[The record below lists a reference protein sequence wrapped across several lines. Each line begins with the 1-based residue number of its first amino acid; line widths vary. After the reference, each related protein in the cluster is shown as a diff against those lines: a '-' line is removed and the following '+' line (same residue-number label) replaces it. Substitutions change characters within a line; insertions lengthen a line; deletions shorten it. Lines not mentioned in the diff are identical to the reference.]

1 MRYKHWPAFN
11 AGFIV
16 SRFSRRPELV
26 NIAIRIVNSL
36 KAAAPIFAALL
47 LGAAL
52 VSAVTAQEKRTKA
65 RPEAKSGAHEPAGV
79 RLAMPMMNAER
90 GMYLFAS
97 KGCVTCHAVN
107 GVGGHDATKLDAH
120 TMDPVMHP
128 FEFVAKMWRMAPA
141 MIAAQ
146 EEVLGH
152 QILFSGEE
160 IADIIAFVHDDAQQ
174 HKFTEAMIPPD
185 VQKMMHHVHGPKPG
199 HQKELG
205 HGRPR

>member
-1 MRYKHWPAFN
+1 MLK
-11 AGFIV
+11 
-16 SRFSRRPELV
+16 
-26 NIAIRIVNSL
+26 IATRVVNSW
-36 KAAAPIFAALL
+36 KAAAPILAALV

-52 VSAVTAQEKRTKA
+52 ASPAFAQDKPA
-65 RPEAKSGAHEPAGV
+65 AKSETHRPAGV

-97 KGCVTCHAVN
+97 KGCVSCHAVN
-107 GVGGHDATKLDAH
+107 GVGGHGAKNLDAH
-120 TMDPVMHP
+120 TMNLVMNP
-128 FEFVAKMWRMAPA
+128 FEFTAKMWRMAPA

-152 QILFSGEE
+152 QILFTGEE

-174 HKFTEAMIPPD
+174 HEFAEAMIPPEIM
-185 VQKMMHHVHGPKPG
+185 KLMHHVHGPKPG

-205 HGRPR
+205 HGHRR

>member
-1 MRYKHWPAFN
+1 MVKIASSNVDPVKARLLHLPAW
-11 AGFIV
+11 
-16 SRFSRRPELV
+16 
-26 NIAIRIVNSL
+26 L
-36 KAAAPIFAALL
+36 KAALPVSAALV

-52 VSAVTAQEKRTKA
+52 ASAASAHHEESAKA
-65 RPEAKSGAHEPAGV
+65 KSPAESRAKPAAKSGTHERANI

-97 KGCVTCHAVN
+97 KGCVACHATN
-107 GVGGHDATKLDAH
+107 GVGGHGARNLDAH
-120 TMDPVMHP
+120 TMDRVMNP
-128 FEFVAKMWRMAPA
+128 FELVAKMWRMAPA

-160 IADIIAFVHDDAQQ
+160 IADIIAFVHDDHQQ
-174 HKFTEAMIPPD
+174 HEFTEAMVPPD
-185 VQKMMHHVHGPKPG
+185 VKKMMDHVHAPQPG

-205 HGRPR
+205 HRRPR

>member
-1 MRYKHWPAFN
+1 MVKIASSNVDPVKARLLHLPAW
-11 AGFIV
+11 
-16 SRFSRRPELV
+16 
-26 NIAIRIVNSL
+26 L
-36 KAAAPIFAALL
+36 KAALPVVAALV

-52 VSAVTAQEKRTKA
+52 PSAASVHDESAKAKPAAKSGTRKRTKL
-65 RPEAKSGAHEPAGV
+65 

-97 KGCVTCHAVN
+97 KGCVACHATN
-107 GVGGHDATKLDAH
+107 GVGGHGARNLDAH
-120 TMDPVMHP
+120 TMDRVMNP
-128 FEFVAKMWRMAPA
+128 FELVAKMWRMAPA

-174 HKFTEAMIPPD
+174 HEFTAAMLPPD
-185 VQKMMHHVHGPKPG
+185 VKKMMDHVHAPQPG

-205 HGRPR
+205 HRRPR

>member
-1 MRYKHWPAFN
+1 MIK
-11 AGFIV
+11 
-16 SRFSRRPELV
+16 
-26 NIAIRIVNSL
+26 IAIRIVSSL

-52 VSAVTAQEKRTKA
+52 ASAVTAQEKRTKVK
-65 RPEAKSGAHEPAGV
+65 PKAKSETHEPAGV

-90 GMYLFAS
+90 GMVLFAS

-107 GVGGHDATKLDAH
+107 GVGGHDATNLDAH
-120 TMDPVMHP
+120 TMDRMMNP
-128 FEFVAKMWRMAPA
+128 FELVAKMWRMAPA

-152 QILFSGEE
+152 QILFTGEE

-174 HKFTEAMIPPD
+174 HEFTKAMIPPD
-185 VQKMMHHVHGPKPG
+185 VQKMMDHVHAPKPA

-205 HGRPR
+205 HRRPR

>member
-1 MRYKHWPAFN
+1 M
-11 AGFIV
+11 
-16 SRFSRRPELV
+16 V

-36 KAAAPIFAALL
+36 KAAAHIFAALVL
-47 LGAAL
+47 SAAL
-52 VSAVTAQEKRTKA
+52 ASALSAQEQPV
-65 RPEAKSGAHEPAGV
+65 RPQAKGEEHRPANV

-97 KGCVTCHAVN
+97 KGCVACHAVN
-107 GVGGHDATKLDAH
+107 GVGGHDAGNLDAH

-146 EEVLGH
+146 EEVLGQ
-152 QILFSGEE
+152 QILFTGEE

-174 HKFTEAMIPPD
+174 HQFTEAMIPPA
-185 VQKMMHHVHGPKPG
+185 VRKMMHHVHGPKPA
-199 HQKELG
+199 HQKDLG
-205 HGRPR
+205 HGHPK